1 MINDRHIENRTAG
14 MLKRAIL
21 PFSNPLAGTTE
32 TDTGWDLPPKVL
44 VTDVILDVTTNAA
57 GTLDVGTL
65 TGETG
70 ADPNGLLD
78 AESCA
83 ATGLVE
89 HEVVNTTTG
98 DITLGVLL
106 YEAKVEDAGAEFH
119 VMLTPYP
126 SDALVAKSI
135 SYTPSAHVIAGNIN
149 IFYIDLA

>member
-1 MINDRHIENRTAG
+1 MINDRHVENRTAG

-70 ADPNGLLD
+70 ADPNGMLD
-78 AESCA
+78 GESCA

-89 HEVVNTTTG
+89 HNVVDAAAANLTIG
-98 DITLGVLL
+98 ALL
-106 YEAKVEDAGAEFH
+106 YEAVVVDAGGLDH
-119 VMLTPYP
+119 VSITPYP
-126 SDALVAKSI
+126 SDALAAKSI

-149 IFYIDLA
+149 VFYIDLA

>member
-1 MINDRHIENRTAG
+1 MITDRHVENRTAG
-14 MLKRAIL
+14 ILKRKIL

-65 TGETG
+65 TGETN

-83 ATGLVE
+83 AAGLVE
-89 HEVVNTTTG
+89 HNVVDATPGNL
-98 DITLGVLL
+98 TLGVLL
-106 YEAKVEDAGAEFH
+106 YEEIVIDNGGLDH

-126 SDALVAKSI
+126 SDSLVAKSI
-135 SYTPSAHVIAGNIN
+135 SYTPSAAVIAGNIN